1 MLSSNK
7 KSSEVSILANSI
19 LELKTVVIEVRGE
32 STVLKIRFH
41 KGFLHIRLRYPS
53 EERERVGRSVPP
65 PTDSLD

>member
-7 KSSEVSILANSI
+7 KGSKVSILANSI

-41 KGFLHIRLRYPS
+41 KGFLHIQLRYPQR
-53 EERERVGRSVPP
+53 RERVGRLVPP
-65 PTDSLD
+65 HRLFRLR